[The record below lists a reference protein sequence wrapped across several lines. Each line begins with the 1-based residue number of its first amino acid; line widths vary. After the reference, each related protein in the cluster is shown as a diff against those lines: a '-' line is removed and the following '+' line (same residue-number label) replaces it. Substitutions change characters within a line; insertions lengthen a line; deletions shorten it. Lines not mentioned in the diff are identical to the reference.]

1 MILLAPPG
9 ALAPRSLPACCFC
22 AARRKYTPAL
32 PVGAYKTGTSIP
44 SREGLN
50 PLLTELHLDA
60 ISHRALTIDQFTKQA
75 IPFAKLPGHSSSL
88 EVLTELSRPSI
99 TDRALDVACGPGI
112 VACHF
117 APRVAHI
124 TGVDI
129 TPEMIR
135 QAEKA
140 QATQKITNMAWQIGP
155 AAPLPF
161 PDDSFSL
168 VITRYSFHHFQNP
181 AAVVAEMLRVCRPGG
196 RILIADV
203 AQPTDKVAGY
213 DEIELLRDPS
223 HVHALSREE
232 FSNLFLSPEL
242 EPALFAEYK
251 VEMSLDSQ
259 LAASFPVPGGAERI
273 RQLLQ
278 NDVGVD
284 HCGVSAHWVGSQLH
298 YAVPIVVGA
307 VHKRV

>member
-1 MILLAPPG
+1 MRYPNRSPCNPRVQEADCKLIDLNRGQVLNLIL
-9 ALAPRSLPACCFC
+9 
-22 AARRKYTPAL
+22 
-32 PVGAYKTGTSIP
+32 
-44 SREGLN
+44 EGVQV
-50 PLLTELHLDA
+50 DA
-60 ISHRALTIDQFTKQA
+60 VSHRALTIDQFTRQA
-75 IPFAKLPGHSSSL
+75 IPFARLPGHSSSL
-88 EVLTELSRPSI
+88 DVLAELSRAST
-99 TDRALDVACGPGI
+99 TDLALDVACGPGI

-117 APRVAHI
+117 APLVAHI
-124 TGVDI
+124 TGIDI

-140 QATQKITNMAWQIGP
+140 QAAHKLTNMTWKIGP

-161 PDDSFSL
+161 PDDAFSL

-203 AQPTDKVAGY
+203 AQPTDKVAAY
-213 DEIELLRDPS
+213 DEIESLRDPS
-223 HVHALSREE
+223 HVHALSREK
-232 FSNLFLSPEL
+232 FSHLFLSPEL
-242 EPALFAEYK
+242 EPAMFGQYW

-273 RQLLQ
+273 RELVQ

-284 HCGVSAHWVGSQLH
+284 RCGVSAHWVGSELH

-307 VHKRV
+307 AQKRA